1 MTAIIINVILV
12 VNTNYLMLS
21 IYMPYPI
28 KKMSRM
34 PMFMQKKSMSKVKK
48 PLPSIYDSIA
58 GTKKTLEQMQV
69 QITKIAKMVTASSKK
84 DKKC

>member
-1 MTAIIINVILV
+1 M
-12 VNTNYLMLS
+12 S
-21 IYMPYPI
+21 YPI
-28 KKMSRM
+28 KKMPKM
-34 PMFMQKKSMSKVKK
+34 PMPKAPAPMPKVKK

-69 QITKIAKMVTASSKK
+69 QITKIATMMSADSKK